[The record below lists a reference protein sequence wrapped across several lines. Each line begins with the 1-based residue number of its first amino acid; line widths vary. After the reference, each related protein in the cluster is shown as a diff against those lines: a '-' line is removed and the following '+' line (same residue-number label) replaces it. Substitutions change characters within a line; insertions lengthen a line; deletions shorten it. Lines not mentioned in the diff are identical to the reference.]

1 MTGIALLD
9 ELGLEGMDNASEK
22 VLRKCKSHHGSI
34 KSGKILE
41 DTFDLGIVSDQRE
54 TF

>member
-1 MTGIALLD
+1 MIGTALLD
-9 ELGLEGMDNASEK
+9 ELGLEGMDKAFEK
-22 VLRKCKSHHGSI
+22 ALRKCKSHHGTI

-41 DTFDLGIVSDQRE
+41 DTFDLGIASDQIE